1 VTGAIAGPHTDLVTS
16 SGAVGA
22 NTQMTLTL
30 PYPGTVPDAGVT
42 VKGGVARPLPSG
54 DGPEGAPSSC
64 VLNSTGAQSG
74 YAMR

>member
-1 VTGAIAGPHTDLVTS
+1 MRGSVTGVISGPHTDLLTS

-54 DGPEGAPSSC
+54 EGPEGAPSSC
-64 VLNSTGAQSG
+64 VSSTGGA
-74 YAMR
+74 